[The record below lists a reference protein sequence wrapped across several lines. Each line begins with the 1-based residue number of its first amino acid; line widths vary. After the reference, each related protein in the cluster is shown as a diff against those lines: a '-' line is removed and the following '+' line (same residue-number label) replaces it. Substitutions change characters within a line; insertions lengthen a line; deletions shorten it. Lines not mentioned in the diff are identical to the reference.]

1 MKAIVI
7 DSKLTF
13 RIQEIPEGQSVRD
26 IRLEQGDL
34 DFEDLTVKQA
44 DVNIH
49 FQKTRYFIKSN
60 FTVKAVAELICD
72 RSLQKF
78 DYQVSGSYE
87 VLFKPDVEAISE
99 SENSRVK
106 PFNVNELTLSLDQEV
121 RDTIL
126 LELPVKKLHPK
137 YLDEDG
143 NPDDFETRKFGKDE
157 DDEDRIDPRWE
168 ALKKLKN

>member
-1 MKAIVI
+1 MI

-26 IRLEQGDL
+26 IRLEQEDL
-34 DFEDLTVKQA
+34 DFEDVTIKES

-49 FQKTRYFIKSN
+49 FQKTRYFIKAN

-106 PFNVNELTLSLDQEV
+106 PFNGYELTLSLDQEV

-143 NPDDFETRKFGKDE
+143 NPGEFETRKFGHNAE
-157 DDEDRIDPRWE
+157 NEDRIDPRWE